1 MNGLS
6 AMFQS
11 FTLRLLPAACHAMFC
26 VVHTCVHHVMLLAGS
41 RHRVAAV
48 SGEKPPQEPDGRTV
62 FMGGWNQSSHKS
74 IQFCMFRLQTE
85 TAHCRCRQR

>member
-1 MNGLS
+1 
-6 AMFQS
+6 
-11 FTLRLLPAACHAMFC
+11 MFC

-62 FMGGWNQSSHKS
+62 FMGGWNQSSLFNS
-74 IQFCMFRLQTE
+74 ACFV
-85 TAHCRCRQR
+85 CRRRRRIVDVGRDDMLIEIDMLTTYTLST